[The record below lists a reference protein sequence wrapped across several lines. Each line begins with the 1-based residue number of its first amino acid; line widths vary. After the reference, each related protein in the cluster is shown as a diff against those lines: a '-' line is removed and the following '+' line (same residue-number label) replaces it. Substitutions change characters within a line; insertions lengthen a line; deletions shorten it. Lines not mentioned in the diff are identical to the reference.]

1 MGIYH
6 IVYVDDEESLLEIGK
21 AFLEKDR
28 DLRVSTS
35 TSARETLG
43 VVLENNPFDL
53 IISDYQMPGMDGIEF
68 LKEVRN
74 SSAKNLPFIIFTG
87 KGREEI
93 IIEAINSGA
102 SFYMQK
108 GGDVKAQYAELLHKS
123 KEAIKKKGLEDR
135 LRKIQELSLKIVSG
149 AGAMD
154 ENLML
159 IIETIMELLRV
170 SGVSMSLVE
179 GDETRHHIGVGMG
192 KHLSSS
198 LGNLDQFFG
207 KRLLQVERPCFRED
221 KVPPLIIDNQVM
233 SSLMGVPIQYRGVV
247 FGVIYVFD
255 RKEGRFSEEE
265 LEMVSLFG
273 NLAAIEAMSINFKNY
288 LSMR

>member
-28 DLRVSTS
+28 DLKVSTS
-35 TSARETLG
+35 TSAKEVLG
-43 VVLENNPFDL
+43 VVLEDNPFDL
-53 IISDYQMPGMDGIEF
+53 IISDYQMPEMDGIEF

-74 SSAKNLPFIIFTG
+74 SSARNLPFIIFTG

-123 KEAIKKKGLEDR
+123 KEAIKKRGLEDR
-135 LRKIQELSLKIVSG
+135 LRKIQELSLRIVSG
-149 AGAMD
+149 AGTMD
-154 ENLML
+154 DNLML
-159 IIETIMELLRV
+159 IIATIQELLRV
-170 SGVSMSLVE
+170 SGVSISLVK
-179 GDETRHHIGVGMG
+179 GGHICHHIGAGTGKNLKESVGD
-192 KHLSSS
+192 LNQ
-198 LGNLDQFFG
+198 LFG
-207 KRLLQVERPCFRED
+207 KRLLQAQKACMREE
-221 KVPPLIIDNQVM
+221 KVPPLIIGGRTMNSVM
-233 SSLMGVPIQYRGVV
+233 GAPIQYRGAT

-255 RKEGRFSEEE
+255 FKEDCFSEED

-273 NLAAIEAMSINFKNY
+273 NLAAIETMSINFKNY
-288 LSMR
+288 LSIR